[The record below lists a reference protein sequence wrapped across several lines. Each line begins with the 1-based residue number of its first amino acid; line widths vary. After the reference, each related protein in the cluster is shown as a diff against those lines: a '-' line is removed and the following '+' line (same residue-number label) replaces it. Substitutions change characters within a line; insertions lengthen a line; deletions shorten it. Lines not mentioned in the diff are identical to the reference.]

1 VTGSA
6 KQGLASVDTSSCLQV
21 PFSQPFASFGD
32 LHWYTL
38 APGQAA
44 DAFVGSGWTLGGGA
58 GVLTTTLADGTG
70 GSVLDLPAGSS
81 AVSPPMCVASNYPTG
96 RAMIRDLVGSD
107 GVQFAVS
114 YEGTRSWLKPK
125 ITGEVHGSST
135 GWTRS
140 ARFGLQPYSYS
151 GWQIVRFRLSVPKDG
166 GEYELYNLYIDPF
179 MRK

>member
-44 DAFVGSGWTLGGGA
+44 DAFVGSGWALGGGA
-58 GVLTTTLADGTG
+58 GVVTTTLADGTG